1 MYIYIYIH
9 TYIHMYMYY
18 GILSSCAIEKFRS
31 VWSVFWFAVLYTLF
45 LVALQPFLTWR
56 KTPTTW
62 RKIRSGPRE
71 TRFQYFVYVQV
82 SYTCTK
88 LYANVCL
95 CMLHVYAYVYKHLYN
110 NEVSITYSCKNPM
123 HLQHFNGQRIAISPW
138 WIERFVEVSSLSSKW
153 RRISTPAAGGRSA
166 ALPSSAAGNPA
177 MAEDFFGI

>member
-9 TYIHMYMYY
+9 TYICICTM
-18 GILSSCAIEKFRS
+18 EF
-31 VWSVFWFAVLYTLF
+31 FPAVLLRNSAVCDLFFGLQYCTLCF
-45 LVALQPFLTWR
+45 SLLCNLFWHDERHQRPDEKYAQDRVR
-56 KTPTTW
+56 
-62 RKIRSGPRE
+62 
-71 TRFQYFVYVQV
+71 RFQYFVYVQV

-177 MAEDFFGI
+177 MAGDFFGI